1 MGKVLV
7 CVFFGWKHLSS
18 YDSECQGML
27 SSALS
32 SVHFARFTFPEGVF
46 FFQSCSPVTSYNFFV
61 LGLGAKSTVIELQQT
76 MMKILGLLPLSVM
89 ENST

>member
-1 MGKVLV
+1 M
-7 CVFFGWKHLSS
+7 CFFFGCMHLSS

-27 SSALS
+27 SSFFKHFPQCTLQGLNFLEEFFSSHVLLS
-32 SVHFARFTFPEGVF
+32 HPTV
-46 FFQSCSPVTSYNFFV
+46 FFV